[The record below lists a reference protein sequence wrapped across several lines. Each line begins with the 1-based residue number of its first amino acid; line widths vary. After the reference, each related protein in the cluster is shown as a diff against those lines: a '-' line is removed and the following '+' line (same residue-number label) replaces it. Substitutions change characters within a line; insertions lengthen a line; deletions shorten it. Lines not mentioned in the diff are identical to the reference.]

1 MLDWLKDLW
10 DGLTPKPKPVPRSR
24 ENIHGS
30 ARWAGYEYSDR
41 GDQTDGV
48 FLGIMQAP
56 REGLE
61 HASEYAPQLS
71 YIYSRPETNV
81 LICAPPGTGKGT
93 TIIIPTLLDFQQ
105 SVFVIDPKGENAA
118 VTMRCR
124 RDYFGQDVHV
134 LNPWKMH
141 GIPTS
146 RINPLDLLDKDDIN
160 CVSNATFLADL
171 IMIPGSSTQDS
182 FWDESAKSLLIG
194 LMLYIVGYEP
204 HADTLANLR
213 RLVTLP
219 DKEFEQIAIK
229 MASSELFHGALA
241 EAGGTILGMDAKT
254 RSNVRSTAQ
263 AHTRFLS
270 DPVIKLATETSD
282 FSFSEL
288 KEKPTTVYVI
298 IPAEQLGTQGRWL
311 RLMVGMAL
319 TAIERGSR
327 FNTRTLFL
335 LDEFPALGRMQK
347 IETGIATLRGYG
359 VDFALACQDLNQL
372 RNVYGNAADTLLA
385 NCADKW
391 FCRISDLNTA
401 QMVSS
406 MLGTST
412 VMERSEST
420 SHTPGQPEPSSS
432 ESWSSR
438 ARPLMMP
445 DELLGKGPHTA
456 FLVRSGSRPIMIM
469 PYPYYV
475 NDGCMKWADPNPFG
489 PAVQPAADR
498 EKPDGGET

>member
-1 MLDWLKDLW
+1 MVFGWLKDLFTPDEPPPRRTRD
-10 DGLTPKPKPVPRSR
+10 DG
-24 ENIHGS
+24 HGS
-30 ARWAGYEYSDR
+30 AAWAGYGYRDFGSHEN
-41 GDQTDGV
+41 GV

-61 HASEYAPQLS
+61 HASDLAPLVET
-71 YIYSRPETNV
+71 IYTRPETNL

-93 TIIIPTLLDFQQ
+93 TIIIPTLLDFWQ

-118 VTMRCR
+118 VTMRHR
-124 RDYFGQDVHV
+124 RDNLGQSVHV

-146 RINPLDLLDKDDIN
+146 RINPLDLLERDDIN

-171 IMIPGSSTQDS
+171 IMIPNPGSHDS
-182 FWDESAKSLLIG
+182 FWDESAKAMLVG

-204 HADTLANLR
+204 QADTLSNLR

-219 DKEFEQIAIK
+219 DQEFEQVAIK
-229 MASSELFHGALA
+229 MAASELFHGALS
-241 EAGGTILGMDAKT
+241 EAGGTILGMDTKT
-254 RSNVRSTAQ
+254 RANVRATAQ
-263 AHTRFLS
+263 AHTAFLA
-270 DPVIKLATETSD
+270 DPVIKQATERSD

-298 IPAEQLGTQGRWL
+298 IPTEHLGTQGRWL

-319 TAIERGSR
+319 TSIERGPR
-327 FNTRTLFL
+327 FNTRTLFM
-335 LDEFPALGRMQK
+335 LDEFAALGRMQK
-347 IETGIATLRGYG
+347 IESGIATLRGYG
-359 VDFALACQDLNQL
+359 VDFALAVQDLNQI
-372 RNVYGNAADTLLA
+372 RNIYGLAADTLLA

-406 MLGTST
+406 MLGTAT
-412 VMERSEST
+412 IQERSEST
-420 SHTPGQPEPSSS
+420 SHNPGQPEPSTS

-445 DELLGKGPHTA
+445 DELLGKGAETA
-456 FLVRSGSRPIMIM
+456 FLIRSGAPPIMVA
-469 PYPYYV
+469 PHLYYV
-475 NDGCMKWADPNPFG
+475 NEGCMEVADPNPF
-489 PAVQPAADR
+489 VAASDR
-498 EKPDGGET
+498 KTAED